1 MIHNDQVHDEPVA
14 GDSGEIKKNTTQ
26 EDKSSSSVTSG
37 SKEETTDKPE
47 TPDKDTHVPES
58 PPDMPESEAKAES
71 EAEFKAEPESEPELE
86 PKAELEISPEAE
98 PEPEPKAEPEPE
110 PEPEATGELKAEA
123 IPEDE
128 ASPEPKA
135 ELEIQPES
143 ESEAESESEPK
154 VELETQVEPE
164 AEPKAEPE
172 PETTVELKAEAIPED
187 EASPEPKAELEI
199 SPELEAEPKAEPEPE
214 TTGELK
220 AEAIP
225 EDEASPE
232 PKAELE
238 TQPEPET
245 TGELKTELEL
255 KRESELTEE
264 PKAEAAPEIG
274 IIPEPQTKDKSEPV
288 SESPASSDVEFDY
301 STLTREDLVN
311 RLETL
316 LENQSAHV
324 IRNDVDHIKINFYKK
339 NKAEIEQKR
348 KKFVEDGG
356 NIEDFQVQTDTLEE
370 KIKELFKRFRN
381 QKAEY
386 NRNIESEKQTNLKR
400 KYEVIEKIKELI
412 NSKESINKTFHEF
425 RDLQH
430 EWRTLGLVPQQNLKD
445 LWDTY
450 NHHVEK
456 FYDYIKINK
465 ELRDLDLK
473 KNLELKIQLC
483 EKAEELLLEPS
494 VINAFKTLQKY
505 HEQWRESGP
514 IPVELRSEIWERFK
528 EATAKINRKHQEHF
542 EGLKKDQKLNLEQ
555 KSLLCEQVEEISNLV
570 LQSHKQWDDKSKKI
584 VEIQKIWK
592 TIGFAPKKDN
602 NKIYERFRSAC
613 DSFFTNK
620 REFYAL
626 NKENQLN
633 NLQLKTDLCVQAEAL
648 QESTEWKKS
657 TEDLILLQ
665 KKWKEI
671 GPIPKKQSDAVWRRF
686 RAACDHFFNKKSDH
700 YKNIDQTYSQ
710 NLEAKNN
717 LLEEVNSFVLT
728 DNIEENF
735 KIINEFQ
742 RKWSEIGFVPFKEK
756 DNLQEKFRQAI
767 NKHFDN
773 LDINDGKRNL
783 LKFKNKLNNIR
794 EKPKADVKMYQERER
809 FMNRLQQLKNDIVL
823 WENNIGFFTSSKN
836 AQSMIEEVQNRI
848 DNAKETMKLLEQK
861 IEMIDNMDT

>member
-1 MIHNDQVHDEPVA
+1 MMIHNDQVHDEPIA

-26 EDKSSSSVTSG
+26 EDKSSSSVTSD

-58 PPDMPESEAKAES
+58 PPDMPEVEVK
-71 EAEFKAEPESEPELE
+71 SEPEAIEE
-86 PKAELEISPEAE
+86 PEPEAKSEVEAE
-98 PEPEPKAEPEPE
+98 PEAEAIKETEPEATPDLKAKPEADATSDPETDVKPEPVTSQEPKPEAAGKLEAETKPEPKAKSEPKAEPV
-110 PEPEATGELKAEA
+110 
-123 IPEDE
+123 
-128 ASPEPKA
+128 
-135 ELEIQPES
+135 
-143 ESEAESESEPK
+143 SEAQTS
-154 VELETQVEPE
+154 
-164 AEPKAEPE
+164 
-172 PETTVELKAEAIPED
+172 TV
-187 EASPEPKAELEI
+187 
-199 SPELEAEPKAEPEPE
+199 
-214 TTGELK
+214 
-220 AEAIP
+220 
-225 EDEASPE
+225 
-232 PKAELE
+232 
-238 TQPEPET
+238 
-245 TGELKTELEL
+245 
-255 KRESELTEE
+255 
-264 PKAEAAPEIG
+264 
-274 IIPEPQTKDKSEPV
+274 
-288 SESPASSDVEFDY
+288 VEFDY

-311 RLETL
+311 RLEIL
-316 LENQSAHV
+316 LDNQSVHE
-324 IRNDVDHIKINFYKK
+324 IKNDVDHIKINFYKK

-348 KKFVEDGG
+348 KRFVEEGG
-356 NIEDFQVQTDTLEE
+356 DIEDFLVQADTLEE
-370 KIKELFKRFRN
+370 RIKDLFKRYRN

-386 NRNIESEKQTNLKR
+386 NRNLESEKQENLKK

-473 KNLELKIQLC
+473 KNFELKIQLC

-505 HEQWRESGP
+505 HDQWREIGP
-514 IPVELRSEIWERFK
+514 VTVELRTEIWERFK
-528 EATAKINRKHQEHF
+528 EATSKINRKHQEHF
-542 EGLKKDQKLNLEQ
+542 EGLKKAQKKNLEQ
-555 KSLLCEQVEEISNLV
+555 KALLCEQAEEITNLV
-570 LQSHKQWDDKSKKI
+570 LQSHKQWDEKSKEI
-584 VEIQKIWK
+584 IEIQKVWK

-602 NKIYERFRSAC
+602 NRIYERFRLAC

-620 REFYAL
+620 REFYAQ

-633 NLQLKTDLCVQAEAL
+633 NLQLKTDLCIQAEAL
-648 QESTEWKKS
+648 KDSTEWNKS
-657 TEDLILLQ
+657 TEDLIHLQ

-671 GPIPKKQSDAVWRRF
+671 GPVPKKQSDAVWRRF

-700 YKNIDQTYSQ
+700 YQNIDQTYSQ
-710 NLEAKNN
+710 NLEAKNK

-735 KIINEFQ
+735 KIINDFQ
-742 RKWSEIGFVPFKEK
+742 RRWSEIGFVPFKEK

-783 LKFKNKLNNIR
+783 LKFKNKLNNMR
-794 EKPKADVKMYQERER
+794 QKPKADVKMNQERER
-809 FMNRLQQLKNDIVL
+809 FMSRLQQLRNDIVL

-836 AQSMIEEVQNRI
+836 AESMIEEVQNKI
-848 DNAKETMKLLEQK
+848 NNAKDTIILLEQK
-861 IEMIDNMDT
+861 IEMIDSMDTYSKGE